1 MKKAAI
7 SIVFLGAAILLAVV
21 RTAYAYPAYE
31 DGCGACHGEGASTSL
46 HPIHSGQDCTNCHV
60 DGAGLLPI
68 PNYTCAECHP
78 WPGPGLCP
86 IVDIHSPFSAS
97 CTDCHARDC
106 EKPSECDL
114 IIEYRKIRFEKLS
127 KDRKRS
133 LSITGDED
141 FDPFGERDLGPLILK
156 HVFFRERK
164 LRAVVQVP
172 AGLEPQI
179 IPIRV
184 GDCLGEIEIQ

>member
-7 SIVFLGAAILLAVV
+7 GIVLLGAALLLADV
-21 RTAYAYPAYE
+21 RTAHAYPTYE

-60 DGAGLLPI
+60 DGAGLLPV
-68 PNYTCAECHP
+68 PNYTCTECHP

-97 CTDCHARDC
+97 CTACHAQDC
-106 EKPSECDL
+106 ETPAECDL
-114 IIEYRKIRFEKLS
+114 IIKYRKIRSENLS
-127 KDRKRS
+127 RDRRRV
-133 LSITGDED
+133 LHITGSEG
-141 FDPFGERDLGPLILK
+141 FDPFGERDLGPLTTK
-156 HVFFRERK
+156 QVFFRKNK
-164 LRAVVQVP
+164 LEAVTTVP

-184 GDCLGEIEIQ
+184 GNCLGVIRIQ